1 VIHHPHSGRTTST
14 IIPIDMP
21 QYNETLTAKTALLL
35 PKCHYSIDAK
45 PWAPFRRRADF
56 EFAKIAVKKAFN
68 REIVENLLVGIN
80 GRWTSNSQL
89 SFSNYSDYQS
99 SLKATRHFGVQFEI
113 GEVSHIFRGKTHT
126 FKFQYRDP
134 WKWLLDIVTDPTLAD
149 SILWYPVEKYLHQ
162 NGRITRIY
170 DELNTGTQWWEI
182 QDSLP
187 HEFGIPH
194 CFLALHL
201 WLDKSNVAKTVK
213 KHPIILRPGFLPSA
227 IRNASG
233 NGGGV
238 LIMYMNIVGDPN
250 ETAENEDDSVS
261 SVEITKFKREV
272 YHKIHHVVFRSI
284 RCRSRREE
292 AVICGDKITRVLHPG
307 FLIHAVD
314 GEEAYCLC
322 GTRGVKANFPCP
334 RCLIHKTFLHSLSEP
349 LVMRTQQD
357 MKKCYKKALTLKGN
371 VSEKLLR
378 DAGLHLVK
386 NAFWSIENS
395 DPYLAYSYDML
406 HAFDSGEWGKH
417 QWPLL
422 LDHILDPSEK
432 IQLSAKWRFL
442 KHFNAVTGIDF
453 ADGNSYRDIL
463 KCIIPC
469 LTDILPPNS
478 PVIHCFRLLGIL
490 RIIGGLRPVSEEHI
504 AYFEKCLPEYEKLCT
519 RLSNEYNK
527 NYNYPK
533 HHFLMHLPWDL
544 RAKASTDNYTTRP
557 GEGFQQEVQQAYDQT
572 NFRNTEPQMVRIDE
586 NQEAIARIT
595 MAVEHYDRAKE
606 ALTEEE
612 NENDGEEAPI
622 AVIEG
627 DHWKLGSPLRR
638 ISAREWETAEL
649 GAGNSAFCRF
659 ESNLTK
665 FLNDYLPADDRP
677 RQPVLLKRYQC
688 LYLRYRSLENWQEY
702 QDILRC
708 NPKFYGEPRYDCVV
722 INTERVSFARIYA
735 LFSCETPSKT
745 RHDIALIRKFQT
757 SSWKPKTVWDGCRIL
772 EEKFFDFVFIKY
784 LIRGC
789 HMVPAFEK
797 SGKIFYLNDLVDGDA
812 FLRFFLDDRLSQTAV

>member
-1 VIHHPHSGRTTST
+1 MIGTQVSEDLESKEENCIVSHSLGGPSPTNSSNPTQSFIEVIHHPHSGRTTST

-21 QYNETLTAKTALLL
+21 QHNETLTAKTALLL
-35 PKCHYSIDAK
+35 PKCHHSIDAK

-56 EFAKIAVKKAFN
+56 EFAKIAVKKAFD
-68 REIVENLLVGIN
+68 RETVENLLAGIN

-99 SLKATRHFGVQFEI
+99 SLKATHHFGVQFEI
-113 GEVSHIFRGKTHT
+113 GEVSHIFRGKTYT

-170 DELNTGTQWWEI
+170 DELNTGTRWWEI

-187 HEFGIPH
+187 HEFGVPH

-201 WLDKSNVAKTVK
+201 WLDKSNVAKIVK

-227 IRNASG
+227 IWNASG

-238 LIMYMNIVGDPN
+238 LIMYRNIVGDPN

-261 SVEITKFKREV
+261 SVEVAKFKREV

-284 RCRSRREE
+284 RCRSLRGE

-314 GEEAYCLC
+314 DEEAYCLC

-334 RCLIHKTFLHSLSEP
+334 CCLIHKTFLHSLSEP

-386 NAFWSIENS
+386 NAFW
-395 DPYLAYSYDML
+395 
-406 HAFDSGEWGKH
+406 
-417 QWPLL
+417 
-422 LDHILDPSEK
+422 
-432 IQLSAKWRFL
+432 R
-442 KHFNAVTGIDF
+442 
-453 ADGNSYRDIL
+453 
-463 KCIIPC
+463 
-469 LTDILPPNS
+469 
-478 PVIHCFRLLGIL
+478 IL
-490 RIIGGLRPVSEEHI
+490 RIIAGLRPVSEEHI

-544 RAKASTDNYTTRP
+544 HAKASTDNYTTRP

-572 NFRNTEPQMVRIDE
+572 NFRNTEPQMVRIVK

-612 NENDGEEAPI
+612 NENDGEEAPT

-649 GAGNSAFCRF
+649 GAGNSAFRRF

-665 FLNDYLPADDRP
+665 LLNDYLPADNRP
-677 RQPVLLKRYQC
+677 MQPILLKRYQC

-708 NPKFYGEPRYDCVV
+708 NLKFYGEPRYDCVV

-757 SSWKPKTVWDGCRIL
+757 SSWKAKTVWDGCRIL
-772 EEKFFDFVFIKY
+772 EEKQFDFVFIKY